1 MLVLRDVTRSLG
13 RDPILAQTNLDFPD
27 DTPTAVLGLSASQR
41 DAFLKLLAGADK
53 PQKGSV
59 RLAGEDIAQARRDR
73 RRIVR
78 IGPGGEK
85 VSGQRVGKLIGQDAA
100 SRVRLAGKLDAKVA
114 ELDLDQR
121 LRLSIAVARS
131 GKPSL
136 ILLDAPGADLGRE
149 IRARF
154 VADLKPMLAET
165 GAVVVLAAG
174 SAEEAHG
181 LGGRV
186 VVLDQ
191 GRVLQSGLA
200 EDVFTRPVSL
210 RAALVTSHPALN
222 TLAMTERDGLGVL
235 SDGST
240 FHPPEGVRLPG
251 GPCTL
256 AFRPDDTSLER
267 QGAGCLRFVV
277 RAAGEESL
285 GGRRYVRIAFAGASW
300 LSPQPTSSPPPG
312 MMLNAFVDRARL
324 MVFDGDG
331 KAVG

>member
-13 RDPILAQTNLDFPD
+13 RDPILAETSLDFPQ

-59 RLAGEDIAQARRDR
+59 RLAGEDIAQARRGR

-78 IGPGGEK
+78 VGPSGEK
-85 VSGQRVGKLIGQDAA
+85 VSGQRVGKLIGQDGA
-100 SRVRLAGKLDAKVA
+100 SRVRLAGKLEAKVA
-114 ELDLDQR
+114 DLDLDQR

-131 GKPSL
+131 GEPSL
-136 ILLDAPGADLGRE
+136 ILLDAPSSELGRE
-149 IRARF
+149 MRARF
-154 VADLKPMLAET
+154 IADLKPMLAET
-165 GAVVVLAAG
+165 GAVVVIAAG
-174 SAEEAHG
+174 SADEAHG

-191 GRVLQSGLA
+191 GRVLQAGLA
-200 EDVFTRPVSL
+200 EDVFTRPVNL
-210 RAALVTSHPALN
+210 RVALATSHPALN

-240 FHPPEGVRLPG
+240 FHPPEGVRLPRG
-251 GPCTL
+251 RCTL

-312 MMLNAFVDRARL
+312 MMLNAFVDRTRL

-331 KAVG
+331 KAVD

>member
-1 MLVLRDVTRSLG
+1 MTRSLG
-13 RDPILAQTNLDFPD
+13 RDPILAGTSIDFPS
-27 DTPTAVLGLSASQR
+27 DTPTAVLGLAASQR
-41 DAFLKLLAGADK
+41 DLFLKLLAGAEK
-53 PQKGSV
+53 PQAGSV
-59 RLAGEDIAQARRDR
+59 RLAGANIAQARRER
-73 RRIVR
+73 GSIVR
-78 IGPGGEK
+78 IAASGEK
-85 VSGQRVGKLIGQDAA
+85 PSGQRVGKLIGQDTA
-100 SRVRLAGKLDAKVA
+100 SRVRLAGKLDARVSD
-114 ELDLDQR
+114 LDLDQR
-121 LRLSIAVARS
+121 LRLSIAIARS
-131 GKPSL
+131 AKPAL
-136 ILLDAPGADLGRE
+136 ILLDAPGVELSRE

-154 VADLKPMLAET
+154 VADLKPMLAESK
-165 GAVVVLAAG
+165 AVVVLAAG
-174 SAEEAHG
+174 SVDEAHG

-191 GRVLQSGLA
+191 GRVLQAGPAEEVFAHPANLRVALA
-200 EDVFTRPVSL
+200 
-210 RAALVTSHPALN
+210 TSHPALN

-240 FHPPEGVRLPG
+240 FHPPEGIRLSG

-267 QGAGCLRFVV
+267 QSPGCLRFVV

-285 GGRRYVRIAFAGASW
+285 GGRRFVRVTFAGASW

-324 MVFDGDG
+324 MVFDAEG

>member
-1 MLVLRDVTRSLG
+1 MLELRDVTRSLG
-13 RDPILAQTNLDFPD
+13 RDPILARTSLDFPT
-27 DTPTAVLGLSASQR
+27 DTPTAVLGLGASQR
-41 DAFLKLLAGADK
+41 DLFLKLLAGAEK
-53 PQKGSV
+53 PQTGSV
-59 RLAGEDIAQARRDR
+59 RLNGKDIAQARREKGG
-73 RRIVR
+73 IMR
-78 IGPGGEK
+78 IGPSGEK

-100 SRVRLAGKLDAKVA
+100 SHVRLAGKLDAKVA

-121 LRLSIAVARS
+121 LRLSIAIARS
-131 GKPSL
+131 GKPAL
-136 ILLDAPGADLGRE
+136 ILLDAPSAELDSE
-149 IRARF
+149 IRTRF
-154 VADLKPMLAET
+154 IADLKPMLAET
-165 GAVVVLAAG
+165 GAVVVLTAG
-174 SAEEAHG
+174 SADEAHG

-191 GRVLQSGLA
+191 GRVLQVGPA
-200 EDVFTRPVSL
+200 EEVFAHPANL
-210 RAALVTSHPALN
+210 RAALATSHPALN

-240 FHPPEGVRLPG
+240 FHPPEGIHLPG

-285 GGRRYVRIAFAGASW
+285 GGRRFVRVTFANASW
-300 LSPQPTSSPPPG
+300 LSPQLTTSPPQG

-324 MVFDGDG
+324 MVFDGEG